1 MAIIQALLAALFRSA
16 GKLLNTA
23 FGWATSMLF
32 GRVPE
37 DRQIYLSVIAF
48 GSVAWMIAVVGIAF
62 PAFATW
68 LLSFVK
74 LPEWIDKKWVRI
86 AMLVAATI
94 IPGIV
99 GAISLRMVD
108 PGDLPKTL
116 GGKARM
122 VLKGYPYT
130 VGLAVTLLMMTAL
143 APILKARNLA
153 RRWTDEHVP
162 VIIEPEDYRDV
173 VTDVQAAL
181 RAGGV
186 ETTTQRASWMLR
198 TPTKVLTLFAGGAV
212 SNLVADELTVLK
224 GDALEVLL
232 HPSDI
237 VISGREI
244 EAAHARATLAE
255 RLTFTKAYL
264 TWHKEANEIEDR
276 LRAIW
281 EEHRA
286 GTGHPA
292 QRLASLEA
300 VERDLREQKLPY
312 EEWEVLFREKL
323 VVEREVLRMMAKVD
337 SPHGATRPHLL
348 DALIA
353 HADVIAE
360 TFESLKDAAKEARKA
375 FRRAA

>member
-1 MAIIQALLAALFRSA
+1 MALVQALIAAVFRSA

-37 DRQIYLSVIAF
+37 DRQIYLSIIAF
-48 GSVAWMIAVVGIAF
+48 GSVAWIIAVLGIAF

-74 LPEWIDKKWVRI
+74 LPEWIDKKWIRI
-86 AMLVAATI
+86 AMLAAAAL

-99 GAISLRMVD
+99 GALSLRMVD
-108 PGDLPKTL
+108 PADRPKTL
-116 GGKARM
+116 GGKLRT

-130 VGLAVTLLMMTAL
+130 VGLALTLIMMTAL
-143 APILKARNLA
+143 APVLKVRNLA

-162 VIIEPEDYRDV
+162 VIIKPEDYREV
-173 VTDVQAAL
+173 VTDVQKAL
-181 RAGGV
+181 KSGGL
-186 ETTTQRASWMLR
+186 ETTPHRATWMLR
-198 TPTKVLTLFAGGAV
+198 APTKVLTLFAGDAV
-212 SNLVADELTVLK
+212 SNMVADDLTVLK
-224 GDALEVLL
+224 GDGGEVLL
-232 HPSDI
+232 HPADI
-237 VISGREI
+237 VISGRETA
-244 EAAHARATLAE
+244 AAHARAVLAE
-255 RLTFTKAYL
+255 HLTFIKAHL

-281 EEHRA
+281 EDHREGA
-286 GTGHPA
+286 ENA
-292 QRLASLEA
+292 RQRLRALEA
-300 VERDLREQKLPY
+300 VEQSIREQKLPY

-323 VVEREVLRMMAKVD
+323 VVERQVLRSLASVD
-337 SPHGATRPHLL
+337 SNHRPARPHLL

-360 TFESLKDAAKEARKA
+360 TFESLRDAAREARKA
-375 FRRAA
+375 LRRAA